1 MKTKQTIKLTAICH
15 LVSALCLPAFAQ
27 GTAFTYQGRLQNNGS
42 PASGAYN
49 MTFSLFNINAGGS
62 AVAGPVTTNGVFVTN
77 GLFTVTIDFGSN
89 VFNGT
94 AYWLEV
100 DVETNGAGSFTTLV
114 PRQPLTPTPYSIFAE
129 SANAAGLSG
138 TIPAGNVGGTY
149 GNPVNFNNGADS
161 FDGTFSGQFFGSS
174 FIGGD
179 FVGNFIGNGSGLTD
193 VWQTDGNSGTTAGV
207 NFLGTTDNQP
217 LELHV
222 DAVRA
227 LRLEPDTTGSGA
239 PNVIGGSPA
248 NFMDAGGVIGGFIG
262 GGGAL
267 NFNGVGYTNRVSAYF
282 GSIVGGY
289 ANWIQSYGNNA
300 FIGGGYFNTVQGASG
315 WSFIGGGQN
324 NTIETNNYLSV
335 IGGGQNNI
343 IGAPWAVIAGGY
355 FNTNAGWVSFIGA
368 GDYNNIQAGTL
379 YSVIGG
385 GFRNT
390 AGGIGVVVGGGGY
403 DGTTFAGNQTYAN
416 ASVIGGGLGNSIQ
429 ISAPYSVLGG
439 GEYNSIEALSTNAT
453 IAGGN
458 ANVIQLNANSA
469 FIGGGQF
476 NNIES
481 YSANATIAGGTGNV
495 IQTNNY
501 ASTIG
506 GGLGN
511 QIQSSTDVGA
521 VAGSTI
527 AGGFD
532 NLIQTNAFNGTIAGG
547 AFNLIENQEAVIGG
561 GGYNTNNA
569 YFGTIPGGY
578 ENVAAGNYSFAV
590 GNRAQAL
597 YSGDFVWADSQGTN
611 FAATTNDQVSF
622 RCQGGVRFTSGS
634 GALNQTVAWTP
645 GSGSWSFPSDRNLK
659 DRFGSVDSASVLDRV
674 SQLPIVEWSYRG
686 YSQRHIGAMAQDFHA
701 LFPLNTD
708 DKSLN
713 DADLHGVELAAIQGL
728 DRKLEADARQK
739 DVEIADLKARLEKL
753 EQLVSSKKGDAK

>member
-1 MKTKQTIKLTAICH
+1 MGQSTSTTARTVLTA
-15 LVSALCLPAFAQ
+15 
-27 GTAFTYQGRLQNNGS
+27 AFT
-42 PASGAYN
+42 AH
-49 MTFSLFNINAGGS
+49 
-62 AVAGPVTTNGVFVTN
+62 
-77 GLFTVTIDFGSN
+77 
-89 VFNGT
+89 
-94 AYWLEV
+94 
-100 DVETNGAGSFTTLV
+100 
-114 PRQPLTPTPYSIFAE
+114 
-129 SANAAGLSG
+129 
-138 TIPAGNVGGTY
+138 
-149 GNPVNFNNGADS
+149 
-161 FDGTFSGQFFGSS
+161 FFGSS

-193 VWQTDGNSGTTAGV
+193 VWQTTGNSGTTAGA

-222 DAVRA
+222 NGIRA
-227 LRLEPDTTGSGA
+227 FRLEPTANTGFATSA
-239 PNVIGGSPA
+239 VNVIGGSPA
-248 NFMDAGGVIGGFIG
+248 NFAGSGILGVTIAGGGAPYYFGTGTENRVLDNFGTIG
-262 GGGAL
+262 GGV
-267 NFNGVGYTNRVSAYF
+267 NNDIETNAYE
-282 GSIVGGY
+282 ST
-289 ANWIQSYGNNA
+289 
-300 FIGGGYFNTVQGASG
+300 IGGGNANSILPGSFRSTIAGG
-315 WSFIGGGQN
+315 WAN
-324 NTIETNNYLSV
+324 AIETNASASV
-335 IGGGQNNI
+335 IGGGQNNNVGGPVAVI
-343 IGAPWAVIAGGY
+343 AGGYDNTNSALASFVGGGEFNNIQSNAYFSVIAGGDDNAVQNGTGTSVIGGGFGNTVQSGLTTCVIGGGQNNTIGAPWAVIAGGY

-368 GDYNNIQAGTL
+368 GDYNDIQAGSL

-385 GFRNT
+385 GYKNI
-390 AGGIGVVVGGGGY
+390 ANGIGVFVGGGGY
-403 DGTTFAGNQTYAN
+403 DGSTFAGNQSYAN

-429 ISAPYSVLGG
+429 ISAPYSALGG
-439 GEYNSIEALSTNAT
+439 GEYNSIEAFSTNAT
-453 IAGGN
+453 IAGGY

-476 NNIES
+476 NNIEG

-511 QIQSSTDVGA
+511 EIQSSTAVGA

-532 NLIQTNAFNGTIAGG
+532 NLIQTNGFNGTIAGG
-547 AFNLIENQEAVIGG
+547 LFNLIENQEAVIGG

-597 YSGDFVWADSQGTN
+597 YSGDFVWADSQNTN
-611 FAATTNDQVSF
+611 FAATASDQVSF

-634 GALNQTVAWTP
+634 GAANQTVAWTP
-645 GSGSWSFPSDRNLK
+645 GSGGWSFPSDRNLK
-659 DRFGSVDSASVLDRV
+659 DRFQPVDDESVLARV
-674 SQLPIVEWSYRG
+674 AQLPIVEWSYKG
-686 YSQRHIGAMAQDFHA
+686 YAQRHIGAMAQDFHA
-701 LFPLNTD
+701 QFPLNND

-728 DRKLEADARQK
+728 DRKLEQK
-739 DVEIADLKARLEKL
+739 ETEITELQQQNAALEKRLENL
-753 EQLVSSKKGDAK
+753 EQMVKSINDKN

>member
-1 MKTKQTIKLTAICH
+1 MKTKIRNLFVVLTFCAGIH
-15 LVSALCLPAFAQ
+15 QVAAQ
-27 GTAFTYQGRLQNNGS
+27 STAFTYQGQLQNNGS
-42 PASGAYN
+42 PASGTYN
-49 MTFSLFNINAGGS
+49 LTFSLFNVNTGGS
-62 AVAGPVTTNGVFVTN
+62 AVAGPVTTNGVIVTN
-77 GLFTVTIDFGSN
+77 GLFAVTMDFGAG

-94 AYWLEV
+94 GYWLQIG
-100 DVETNGAGSFTTLV
+100 VETNGAGTFTPLA
-114 PRQPLTPTPYSIFAE
+114 PRQMITPTPYAIFAAG
-129 SANAAGLSG
+129 ANAAGISG
-138 TIPAGNVGGTY
+138 TVPAASVSGTY
-149 GNPVNFNNGADS
+149 GNTVNFNNGADS

-193 VWQTDGNSGTTAGV
+193 VWQTGGNSGTTAGA

-267 NFNGVGYTNRVSAYF
+267 NFNGAGYTNRVSAYF

-315 WSFIGGGQN
+315 WSVIGGGQN

-343 IGAPWAVIAGGY
+343 IGAPWSVIAGGY
-355 FNTNAGWVSFIGA
+355 YNTNAGVVSFIGA
-368 GDYNNIQAGTL
+368 GDYNNIPAGSF

-385 GFRNT
+385 GFKNT
-390 AGGIGVVVGGGGY
+390 AAGIGVFVGGGGY
-403 DGTTFAGNQTYAN
+403 DGSAIAGNQSYAN

-429 ISAPYSVLGG
+429 ISAPYSTLGG
-439 GEYNSIEALSTNAT
+439 GEYNTIEALSTNAT

-458 ANVIQLNANSA
+458 ANVIQLNANDA

-511 QIQSSTDVGA
+511 QIQSSTAAGA

-547 AFNLIENQEAVIGG
+547 LFNLIENQEAVIGG

-578 ENVAAGNYSFAV
+578 ENVAAGSYSFAV

-611 FAATTNDQVSF
+611 FAATTSDQVSF

-634 GALNQTVAWTP
+634 GAANQTVAWAP

-659 DRFGSVDSASVLDRV
+659 DRFETVDAASVLDRV
-674 SQLPIVEWSYRG
+674 SQLPIVEWSYKG

-701 LFPLNTD
+701 LFPLNND

-728 DRKLEADARQK
+728 NRKLYEKDA
-739 DVEIADLKARLEKL
+739 EIQGLKQQNESLEKRLENL
-753 EQLVSSKKGDAK
+753 EQMVQSLTAKN